1 MSADAL
7 EAFGAAVRAMRSR
20 IDRAL
25 LPLGMRIGQY
35 QVLRALWETDGLTP
49 RQLAERTAVEM
60 PTVTRTVQRM
70 IRDGLVRREAN
81 PKDARSVRILLTELG
96 RELQAEVERT
106 LSREMAVALEGVG
119 NSEQTQLI
127 RLLGQIQENLRV

>member
-7 EAFGAAVRAMRSR
+7 ETFGATVRAMRSR
-20 IDRAL
+20 VDRAL

-81 PKDARSVRILLTELG
+81 PKDARSVRILLSDKG
-96 RELQAEVERT
+96 RSLRASVEET
-106 LSREMAVALEGVG
+106 LSREMAFALDGVASGD
-119 NSEQTQLI
+119 QAQLI
-127 RLLGQIQENLRV
+127 RLLERIQHNLRA